1 MSAPHAVHTGT
12 IEPIAFEA
20 LRGHGVL

>member
-1 MSAPHAVHTGT
+1 MSARQAVHTGT